1 LRSLGNFFRLFQNT
15 QSTNLVSPHKNFD
28 SMWWC
33 KPTSFYIFALSFL
46 ISNLVDG
53 RKAAESNDLY
63 ILLDEVSVF
72 SCRGVKNEI
81 KLTEDDVNIVNEKGN
96 RVYFIKAPGNYSL
109 HFKKINVLDDFGYLT
124 GEIGVTLQVPLI
136 EGAGGLRFDVP
147 YTMVP
152 ETGLLNQ
159 QCDEF
164 SGIVER
170 DKRQYCRYCELCGLS
185 EKIEQGLNKGNHQF
199 LPEIAKGQEQAFS
212 SAKCGKIAA
221 NTYDFKRTINL
232 PGRKELEDKIKQKIN
247 GVDAEIKKRLN
258 KGRGRFQVFL
268 NLISASQPP
277 ISQKSWFDGSEQ
289 CRCCGRTGDPACRNV
304 LNFLYC
310 NQEDCKS
317 AWAQQCLHNSAKIV
331 ACYTVEFNYRMTV
344 EYDDVIEFLRE
355 NNYPNQEVQTA
366 PSTTTKSPAYLDIQP
381 LNTDGETVSSRC
393 VAKIPEKLTH
403 LRRYCML
410 FFNPKLC
417 CSHCPGV
424 C

>member
-1 LRSLGNFFRLFQNT
+1 MWKGTSKCI
-15 QSTNLVSPHKNFD
+15 LV
-28 SMWWC
+28 
-33 KPTSFYIFALSFL
+33 ALL
-46 ISNLVDG
+46 IAYAEPSQA
-53 RKAAESNDLY
+53 RKQHESNDLY
-63 ILLDEVSVF
+63 ILLDEISVF

-81 KLTEDDVNIVNEKGN
+81 KLTEEDVNIVNERGN
-96 RVYFIKAPGNYSL
+96 KVYYIKAPGNYSL
-109 HFKKINVLDDFGYLT
+109 HFKRINVLNDFGYLT

-185 EKIEQGLNKGNHQF
+185 EKIEEGLNKGNHQF
-199 LPEIAKGQEQAFS
+199 LPKLAEGQEQPFS
-212 SAKCGKIAA
+212 PKCGKIDA
-221 NTYDFKRTINL
+221 NTYEFKRTINL
-232 PGRKELEDKIKQKIN
+232 PGRKELEDKIKQKVS
-247 GVDAEIKKRLN
+247 GVDAEIRKRLN

-289 CRCCGRTGDPACRNV
+289 CRCCGRNNDPSCRNV

-310 NQEDCKS
+310 NNEDCKS
-317 AWAQQCLHNSAKIV
+317 AWAQQCLHNSARIV

-344 EYDDVIEFLRE
+344 NYDDVIEFLRE
-355 NNYPNQEVQTA
+355 NNYPNQEVGTKA
-366 PSTTTKSPAYLDIQP
+366 PPTTKSPSYLDIQP
-381 LNTDGETVSSRC
+381 LNPEESSGTVAERC

-403 LRRYCML
+403 LRRYCTL
-410 FFNPKLC
+410 FFNQKLC
-417 CSHCPGV
+417 CSHCAGV